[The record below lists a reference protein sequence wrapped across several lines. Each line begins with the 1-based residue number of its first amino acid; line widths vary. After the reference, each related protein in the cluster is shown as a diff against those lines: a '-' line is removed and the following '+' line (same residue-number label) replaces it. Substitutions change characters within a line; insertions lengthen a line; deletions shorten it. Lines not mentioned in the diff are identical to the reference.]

1 LNEKLCYKFSIV
13 AKRGIRPFLFIKY
26 AEPYFMLVSKSRYV
40 ELEQKLAHV
49 EAEKNRYKTEN
60 EDLIAELSH
69 ANEASAVK
77 EETSLDRQIWPN
89 LLDCIGQVTS
99 IRESVLSSYEII
111 QEESQSIDELNQVLD
126 SGQKSI
132 TGIAGGM
139 EQITEKMQNMSQSM
153 ANLEAIADSINS
165 FVETISKISDQ
176 TNLLA
181 LNAAIEAARA
191 GDAGRGFSVVADEV
205 RSLASNTSKSAEEVG
220 GLIARIKQDTE
231 SGVKFATALEES
243 NVELSNTIAGL
254 NDSYSGI
261 NSSVGAMRASII
273 GATDSSFIQTVK
285 LDHIVWKGEVYE
297 VALGRSQKSVESFV
311 DHKQCRLG
319 QWYSSDQSRKYQK
332 NSSYKALER
341 PHADVHQHGI
351 TALKELQSGDIKQ
364 SLLSFEKM
372 EQASGQL
379 INILDDLAT
388 QVNS

>member
-1 LNEKLCYKFSIV
+1 
-13 AKRGIRPFLFIKY
+13 
-26 AEPYFMLVSKSRYV
+26 MWVSKSRYV
-40 ELEQKLAHV
+40 ELEQKLAQS

-60 EDLIAELSH
+60 EDLIAELSDVK
-69 ANEASAVK
+69 AASAIK
-77 EETSLDRQIWPN
+77 EELSFDKQIWPN
-89 LLDCIGQVTS
+89 LLDCISQVTS
-99 IRESVLSSYEII
+99 IRESVLSSYELI
-111 QEESQSIDELNQVLD
+111 QDESQSIDELNQVLD
-126 SGQKSI
+126 SGQESI

-254 NDSYSGI
+254 NTSYSGI
-261 NSSVGAMRASII
+261 NTTVGAMKTSII
-273 GATDSSFIQTVK
+273 EASDSSFIQTVK
-285 LDHIVWKGEVYE
+285 LDHIVWKGQVYE
-297 VALGRSQKSVESFV
+297 VALGRSQKSVESFE

-319 QWYSSDQSRKYQK
+319 QWYNSDKSRQYQK

-341 PHADVHQHGI
+341 PHSEVHQHGI
-351 TALKELQSGDIKQ
+351 AALKELQSGDIKQ

-372 EQASGQL
+372 EQASAQL
-379 INILDDLAT
+379 INVLDDLAT
-388 QVNS
+388 QG

>member
-1 LNEKLCYKFSIV
+1 M
-13 AKRGIRPFLFIKY
+13 
-26 AEPYFMLVSKSRYV
+26 EPQFMLVSKSRYV
-40 ELEQKLAHV
+40 ELEQKLAHI
-49 EAEKNRYKTEN
+49 EAERNRYKTEN
-60 EDLIAELSH
+60 EDLIAELSQVK
-69 ANEASAVK
+69 AASVIQ
-77 EETSLDRQIWPN
+77 EEVSFDKQIWPN
-89 LLDCIGQVTS
+89 LLDCIGQVSS
-99 IRESVLSSYEII
+99 IRESVLSSYEVIHD
-111 QEESQSIDELNQVLD
+111 EAQSIDELNQVLE

-132 TGIAGGM
+132 TDIADGM

-165 FVETISKISDQ
+165 FVVTISKISDQ

-261 NSSVGAMRASII
+261 NSTVVTMKSSIVEM
-273 GATDSSFIQTVK
+273 TDKSFFQTVK
-285 LDHIVWKGEVYE
+285 LDHIVFKGEVYE
-297 VALGRSQKSVESFV
+297 VALGRSQKSVDSFL

-319 QWYSSDQSRKYQK
+319 QWVNSDQSRQYQK
-332 NSSYKALER
+332 NASFKAIEK
-341 PHADVHQHGI
+341 PHSDVHQTGI
-351 TALKELQSGDIKQ
+351 TALKQLQNGDVKQ
-364 SLLSFEKM
+364 SLLSFEQM
-372 EQASGQL
+372 EQASMQL
-379 INILDDLAT
+379 INILDDLA
-388 QVNS
+388 N

>member
-1 LNEKLCYKFSIV
+1 
-13 AKRGIRPFLFIKY
+13 
-26 AEPYFMLVSKSRYV
+26 MLVSKSRYV

-69 ANEASAVK
+69 VKSASAIQEEASFDK
-77 EETSLDRQIWPN
+77 QIWPN

-99 IRESVLSSYEII
+99 IRESVLSSYEMIHD
-111 QEESQSIDELNQVLD
+111 EAQSIDELNQVLD
-126 SGQKSI
+126 SGQESI

-243 NVELSNTIAGL
+243 NIELSSTIAGL

-261 NSSVGAMRASII
+261 NSTVGAMKSSIV
-273 GATDSSFIQTVK
+273 GVTDRSFIQTVK
-285 LDHIVWKGEVYE
+285 LDLIVLKGEVYE
-297 VALGRSQKSVESFV
+297 VALGRSQKSAETFV
-311 DHKQCRLG
+311 DHKQSRLG
-319 QWYSSDQSRKYQK
+319 QWYSSDQSRKHQK
-332 NSSYKALER
+332 SSSFKALER
-341 PHADVHQHGI
+341 PHAEVHQHGI
-351 TALKELQSGDIKQ
+351 AGLKQLQSGDIKQ
-364 SLLSFEKM
+364 SLISFEKM
-372 EQASGQL
+372 EQASAQL
-379 INILDDLAT
+379 INILDDLGS
-388 QVNS
+388 QV

>member
-1 LNEKLCYKFSIV
+1 
-13 AKRGIRPFLFIKY
+13 
-26 AEPYFMLVSKSRYV
+26 MLVSKSRYV
-40 ELEQKLAHV
+40 ELEQKLAHTA
-49 EAEKNRYKTEN
+49 AERNRYKTEN

-69 ANEASAVK
+69 VKAASVVQEEASFDK
-77 EETSLDRQIWPN
+77 QIWPN
-89 LLDCIGQVTS
+89 LLDCIGQVSS
-99 IRESVLSSYEII
+99 IRESVLSSYELIH
-111 QEESQSIDELNQVLD
+111 EKSQSIDELNQVLD
-126 SGQKSI
+126 SGQESI

-139 EQITEKMQNMSQSM
+139 EQMTEKMQNMSQSM

-165 FVETISKISDQ
+165 FVVTISKISDQ

-243 NVELSNTIAGL
+243 NIELSKTIAVL
-254 NDSYSGI
+254 DDSYSGI
-261 NSSVGAMRASII
+261 NSSVGAMKSTIV
-273 GATDSSFIQTVK
+273 GVTDSSFIQTVK

-297 VALGRSQKSVESFV
+297 VALGRSQKSVDSFA

-319 QWYSSDQSRKYQK
+319 QWYSSDQSQK
-332 NSSYKALER
+332 QHKGPSFKAIER
-341 PHADVHQHGI
+341 PHAEVHQHGI
-351 TALKELQSGDIKQ
+351 TALKQLQSGDIKE

-372 EQASGQL
+372 
-379 INILDDLAT
+379 DDNLC
-388 QVNS
+388 

>member
-1 LNEKLCYKFSIV
+1 MLTKGTLDLYY
-13 AKRGIRPFLFIKY
+13 FI
-26 AEPYFMLVSKSRYV
+26 AHLESQFMLVRKSRYV
-40 ELEQKLAHV
+40 ELEQKLAHL

-60 EDLIAELSH
+60 EDLIEELS
-69 ANEASAVK
+69 AEKAAAAVRQ
-77 EETSLDRQIWPN
+77 EESFDKQIWPN

-99 IRESVLSSYEII
+99 IRESVLSSYEMINH
-111 QEESQSIDELNQVLD
+111 ESESIDELNEVLNL
-126 SGQKSI
+126 GQKSI
-132 TGIAGGM
+132 TAIAGGM
-139 EQITEKMQNMSQSM
+139 EQITQKMHNMSQSM

-231 SGVKFATALEES
+231 SGVKFATELEES

-261 NSSVGAMRASII
+261 NSTVSTMKSSIVGV
-273 GATDSSFIQTVK
+273 TDRSFIQTVK
-285 LDHIVWKGEVYE
+285 LDHIVWKGEIYE
-297 VALGRSQKSVESFV
+297 VALGRSQKSADSFV

-319 QWYSSDQSRKYQK
+319 QWYNSEQSHSYQK
-332 NSSYKALER
+332 SSSFKALDR
-341 PHADVHQHGI
+341 PHAEVHQNGI
-351 TALKELQSGDIKQ
+351 AALAQLQKGDIKQ

-372 EQASGQL
+372 EQASEQV
-379 INILDDLAT
+379 INILDDLSS
-388 QVNS
+388 QHN

>member
-1 LNEKLCYKFSIV
+1 
-13 AKRGIRPFLFIKY
+13 
-26 AEPYFMLVSKSRYV
+26 MLVSKSRYV
-40 ELEQKLAHV
+40 ELEQKLAHT

-60 EDLIAELSH
+60 EDLIAELSDVK
-69 ANEASAVK
+69 AASVIQDEASFDK
-77 EETSLDRQIWPN
+77 QIWPN
-89 LLDCIGQVTS
+89 LMDCIGQVTS
-99 IRESVLSSYEII
+99 IRESVLASYEMVHD
-111 QEESQSIDELNQVLD
+111 ESQSIDELNLLLNN
-126 SGQKSI
+126 GQESI

-165 FVETISKISDQ
+165 FVVTISKISDQ

-254 NDSYSGI
+254 DNSYSSI
-261 NSSVGAMRASII
+261 SSSVGAMKSSIV
-273 GATDSSFIQTVK
+273 GVTYRSFIQTVK

-297 VALGRSQKSVESFV
+297 IALGRSQKSAESIQ

-332 NSSYKALER
+332 SSSFKAIER
-341 PHADVHQHGI
+341 PHAEVHQHGI
-351 TALKELQSGDIKQ
+351 TALKELQNGDVKQ
-364 SLLSFEKM
+364 SLQSLEKM
-372 EQASGQL
+372 EQVSSQL

-388 QVNS
+388 QV

>member
-1 LNEKLCYKFSIV
+1 
-13 AKRGIRPFLFIKY
+13 
-26 AEPYFMLVSKSRYV
+26 MLVSKSRYV
-40 ELEQKLAHV
+40 ELEQKLAYI

-60 EDLIAELSH
+60 QDLIAELSH
-69 ANEASAVK
+69 VKSAAVIQEEASFDK
-77 EETSLDRQIWPN
+77 QIWPN

-99 IRESVLSSYEII
+99 IRESVLSSYEVIHN
-111 QEESQSIDELNQVLD
+111 ETQSIDELNQVLEN
-126 SGQKSI
+126 GQKSI
-132 TGIAGGM
+132 TDIAGGM

-165 FVETISKISDQ
+165 FVVTISKISDQ

-254 NDSYSGI
+254 NNSYSGI
-261 NSSVGAMRASII
+261 NSSVGAMKSSIV
-273 GATDSSFIQTVK
+273 GVTERSFIQTLK

-297 VALGRSQKSVESFV
+297 VALGRSQKSADAFV
-311 DHKQCRLG
+311 DHRQGRLG
-319 QWYSSDQSRKYQK
+319 QWCSSDQSRQHQK
-332 NSSYKALER
+332 SASFKAIER
-341 PHADVHQHGI
+341 SHSEVHQNGI
-351 TALKELQSGDIKQ
+351 TALKQLQNGDTKQ
-364 SLLSFEKM
+364 SLISFEKM
-372 EQASGQL
+372 EQASMQL
-379 INILDDLAT
+379 INILDDLA
-388 QVNS
+388 N

>member
-1 LNEKLCYKFSIV
+1 
-13 AKRGIRPFLFIKY
+13 
-26 AEPYFMLVSKSRYV
+26 MLVSKSRYV

-60 EDLIAELSH
+60 EDLTAELSSVK
-69 ANEASAVK
+69 AASALQVEASFDK
-77 EETSLDRQIWPN
+77 QIWPN

-99 IRESVLSSYEII
+99 IRESVLSSYEVI
-111 QEESQSIDELNQVLD
+111 QNEAQSIDELNLVLD

-132 TGIAGGM
+132 TDIAGGM

-165 FVETISKISDQ
+165 FVVTISKISDQ

-243 NVELSNTIAGL
+243 NVELT
-254 NDSYSGI
+254 
-261 NSSVGAMRASII
+261 
-273 GATDSSFIQTVK
+273 Q
-285 LDHIVWKGEVYE
+285 
-297 VALGRSQKSVESFV
+297 
-311 DHKQCRLG
+311 RLIL
-319 QWYSSDQSRKYQK
+319 Q
-332 NSSYKALER
+332 ER
-341 PHADVHQHGI
+341 
-351 TALKELQSGDIKQ
+351 
-364 SLLSFEKM
+364 
-372 EQASGQL
+372 
-379 INILDDLAT
+379 
-388 QVNS
+388 

>member
-1 LNEKLCYKFSIV
+1 
-13 AKRGIRPFLFIKY
+13 
-26 AEPYFMLVSKSRYV
+26 MLVSKSRYV

-69 ANEASAVK
+69 ANAASAVK
-77 EETSLDRQIWPN
+77 EETSLDRHIWPN

>member
-1 LNEKLCYKFSIV
+1 MF
-13 AKRGIRPFLFIKY
+13 
-26 AEPYFMLVSKSRYV
+26 VSKSRYV
-40 ELEQKLAHV
+40 ELEQKLAYV
-49 EAEKNRYKTEN
+49 VADNNRYKTEN
-60 EDLIAELSH
+60 EDLTAELSNTK
-69 ANEASAVK
+69 AASAVQ
-77 EETSLDRQIWPN
+77 EEASFDKQIWPN
-89 LLDCIGQVTS
+89 LLDCIGQVSS
-99 IRESVLSSYEII
+99 IRESVLSSYEVIH
-111 QEESQSIDELNQVLD
+111 EESQSIDELNQVLD

-132 TGIAGGM
+132 TDIAGGM

-231 SGVKFATALEES
+231 TGVKFATALEES

-261 NSSVGAMRASII
+261 NTTVGAMKSSIV
-273 GATDSSFIQTVK
+273 GVTDRSFIQTVK
-285 LDHIVWKGEVYE
+285 LDHIVWNGEVYE
-297 VALGRSQKSVESFV
+297 VALGRSQKSAESFV

-319 QWYSSDQSRKYQK
+319 QWYSSDKSRKYQK
-332 NSSYKALER
+332 SSSFKALER
-341 PHADVHQHGI
+341 PHSDVHQHGI
-351 TALKELQSGDIKQ
+351 AGLKQLQSGDIKQ

-372 EQASGQL
+372 EQASEQV
-379 INILDDLAT
+379 INILDDIGN
-388 QVNS
+388 QI

>member
-1 LNEKLCYKFSIV
+1 MQPL
-13 AKRGIRPFLFIKY
+13 LFFIY
-26 AEPYFMLVSKSRYV
+26 VESQFMLVSKSRYV

-60 EDLIAELSH
+60 EDLIAELSN
-69 ANEASAVK
+69 AKSASVIKEEASFDK
-77 EETSLDRQIWPN
+77 QIWPN

-99 IRESVLSSYEII
+99 IRESVLASYEMIHD
-111 QEESQSIDELNQVLD
+111 ESQSIDELNKVLNN
-126 SGQKSI
+126 GQESI

-254 NDSYSGI
+254 NVSYSGI
-261 NSSVGAMRASII
+261 NSSVGAMRASIV
-273 GATDSSFIQTVK
+273 GVTDSSFIQTLK

-297 VALGRSQKSVESFV
+297 VALGRSQKSPDSFE
-311 DHKQCRLG
+311 DHKNCRLG
-319 QWYSSDQSRKYQK
+319 HWYNTEQSRKYQK
-332 NSSYKALER
+332 SSSYKAIER
-341 PHADVHQHGI
+341 PHLEVHQHGI
-351 TALKELQSGDIKQ
+351 NALRELQNGDIKQ
-364 SLLSFEKM
+364 SLLCFEKM

-388 QVNS
+388 QG

>member
-1 LNEKLCYKFSIV
+1 
-13 AKRGIRPFLFIKY
+13 
-26 AEPYFMLVSKSRYV
+26 MLVSKSRYV

-60 EDLIAELSH
+60 EDLLSELTHSK
-69 ANEASAVK
+69 EASAIK
-77 EETSLDRQIWPN
+77 EDESFDKQIWPN

-99 IRESVLSSYEII
+99 IRESVLSSYEMIHD
-111 QEESQSIDELNQVLD
+111 ESQSIDELNQVLD
-126 SGQKSI
+126 SGQESI
-132 TGIAGGM
+132 TGIASGM

-231 SGVKFATALEES
+231 TGVKFATALEES

-261 NSSVGAMRASII
+261 NSTVGAMKSSII
-273 GATDSSFIQTVK
+273 GVTDRSFIQTLK

-297 VALGRSQKSVESFV
+297 VALGRSQKSPESFA

-319 QWYSSDQSRKYQK
+319 QWYSGDKSRKYQK
-332 NSSYKALER
+332 NSSFKALER
-341 PHADVHQHGI
+341 PHLDVHQNGI
-351 TALKELQSGDIKQ
+351 AALKQLQSGDTKQ

-372 EQASGQL
+372 EQASSQL
-379 INILDDLAT
+379 INILDDLSAH
-388 QVNS
+388 V

>member
-1 LNEKLCYKFSIV
+1 
-13 AKRGIRPFLFIKY
+13 
-26 AEPYFMLVSKSRYV
+26 MLVSKSRYV
-40 ELEQKLAHV
+40 ELEQKLAHT
-49 EAEKNRYKTEN
+49 EAERNRYKTEN
-60 EDLIAELSH
+60 ADLITELSN
-69 ANEASAVK
+69 AKAASAVK
-77 EETSLDRQIWPN
+77 EETSFDKQIWPN

-99 IRESVLSSYEII
+99 IRESVLSSYEVIHD
-111 QEESQSIDELNQVLD
+111 EAQSIDELNKVLD

-132 TGIAGGM
+132 TDIAGGM

-261 NSSVGAMRASII
+261 NSTVGAMKSSIV
-273 GATDSSFIQTVK
+273 GMTDRSFIQTVK

-297 VALGRSQKSVESFV
+297 VALGRSQKSVDSFV

-319 QWYSSDQSRKYQK
+319 QWYSGDQSRQYQK
-332 NSSYKALER
+332 SSSFKALER
-341 PHADVHQHGI
+341 PHTDVHQNGI
-351 TALKELQSGDIKQ
+351 NALKQLQSGDVKQ

-372 EQASGQL
+372 EQASSQL

-388 QVNS
+388 HD

>member
-1 LNEKLCYKFSIV
+1 
-13 AKRGIRPFLFIKY
+13 
-26 AEPYFMLVSKSRYV
+26 MLVSKSRYV
-40 ELEQKLAHV
+40 ELEQKLAHT

-60 EDLIAELSH
+60 EDLIAELSDVK
-69 ANEASAVK
+69 AASAIQ
-77 EETSLDRQIWPN
+77 EETSFDKQIWPN

-99 IRESVLSSYEII
+99 IRESVLSSYEMIRD
-111 QEESQSIDELNQVLD
+111 ESQSIDELNQVLNT
-126 SGQKSI
+126 GQESI
-132 TGIAGGM
+132 TDIASGM

-165 FVETISKISDQ
+165 FVVTISKISDQ

-254 NDSYSGI
+254 NDSYSDI
-261 NSSVGAMRASII
+261 NNTVGTMKASII
-273 GATDSSFIQTVK
+273 GVTDRSFIQTVK
-285 LDHIVWKGEVYE
+285 LDHIVWKGEIYE
-297 VALGRSQKSVESFV
+297 VALGRSQKSADSFV

-319 QWYSSDQSRKYQK
+319 QWYNSEQSRQYQK
-332 NSSYKALER
+332 NSSFKALER
-341 PHADVHQHGI
+341 PHTEVHQQGI
-351 TALKELQSGDIKQ
+351 AALKHLQNGEIKQ
-364 SLLSFEKM
+364 SISSFEKM
-372 EQASGQL
+372 EQASVQV
-379 INILDDLAT
+379 INILDDLSA
-388 QVNS
+388 QV

>member
-1 LNEKLCYKFSIV
+1 MESQ
-13 AKRGIRPFLFIKY
+13 
-26 AEPYFMLVSKSRYV
+26 FMLVSKSRYV
-40 ELEQKLAHV
+40 ELEEKLTRV
-49 EAEKNRYKTEN
+49 EVEKNRYKTEN
-60 EDLIAELSH
+60 EDLISELSH
-69 ANEASAVK
+69 VK
-77 EETSLDRQIWPN
+77 EVSAIQEEATFDKQIWPN

-99 IRESVLSSYEII
+99 IRESVLSSYEVIHN
-111 QEESQSIDELNQVLD
+111 ESQSIDELNQVLET
-126 SGQKSI
+126 GQKSI
-132 TGIAGGM
+132 TDIAGGM

-165 FVETISKISDQ
+165 FVVTISKISDQ

-261 NSSVGAMRASII
+261 NDTVGKMKSSILGV
-273 GATDSSFIQTVK
+273 TDRSFIQTMK

-297 VALGRSQKSVESFV
+297 VALGRSQKSADSFE

-319 QWYSSDQSRKYQK
+319 QWYSSEQSRQHQK
-332 NSSYKALER
+332 SSFFKSLER
-341 PHADVHQHGI
+341 PHAEVHQYGI
-351 TALKELQSGDIKQ
+351 TALKQLQNGDMKESI
-364 SLLSFEKM
+364 LSFEKM

-379 INILDDLAT
+379 INILDDLGN
-388 QVNS
+388 QV

>member
-1 LNEKLCYKFSIV
+1 
-13 AKRGIRPFLFIKY
+13 
-26 AEPYFMLVSKSRYV
+26 MLVSKSKYV
-40 ELEQKLAHV
+40 ELEQKLARV
-49 EAEKNRYKTEN
+49 EAERNRYKTEN

-69 ANEASAVK
+69 AKSDSVVEEKLSLNK
-77 EETSLDRQIWPN
+77 EIWPN
-89 LLDCIGQVTS
+89 LLDSIRQVSS
-99 IRESVLSSYEII
+99 IRESVLSSYETIND
-111 QEESQSIDELNQVLD
+111 ESQSMDELNQVLD
-126 SGQKSI
+126 GGQESI

-243 NVELSNTIAGL
+243 NVELSNTISGL

-261 NSSVGAMRASII
+261 NSTVGVMKSSIT
-273 GATDSSFIQTVK
+273 GAKNRTFIQTVK
-285 LDHIVWKGEVYE
+285 LDLTVWKGDVYE
-297 VALGRSQKSVESFV
+297 IALGRSQQSAESLA
-311 DHKQCRLG
+311 DHKQSRFS
-319 QWYSSDQSRKYQK
+319 QWYNSDQSRSSQK
-332 NSSYKALER
+332 SSSYKALER
-341 PHADVHQHGI
+341 PHSEVYQYGVE
-351 TALKELQSGDIKQ
+351 ALKNLEKGDIKQ
-364 SLLSFEKM
+364 TLAAFEKM
-372 EQASGQL
+372 EQASAQV
-379 INILDDLAT
+379 ISILEDLGS
-388 QVNS
+388 NM

>member
-1 LNEKLCYKFSIV
+1 LCKFSLDIKKV
-13 AKRGIRPFLFIKY
+13 IGSLLSIKY
-26 AEPYFMLVSKSRYV
+26 VEPQFMLVSKSRYV
-40 ELEQKLAHV
+40 ELEQKFALI
-49 EAEKNRYKTEN
+49 EAEKNRYKTET
-60 EDLIAELSH
+60 EDLMTELSH
-69 ANEASAVK
+69 AKAAAAIQ
-77 EETSLDRQIWPN
+77 EEESFDKQIWPN

-99 IRESVLSSYEII
+99 IRESVLSSYELINN
-111 QEESQSIDELNQVLD
+111 ESQSIDELNQVLD
-126 SGQKSI
+126 SGQESI

-261 NSSVGAMRASII
+261 NTSVGTMRASIV
-273 GATDSSFIQTVK
+273 GVTDSSFIQTVK

-297 VALGRSQKSVESFV
+297 VALGRSQKSADSFL
-311 DHKQCRLG
+311 DYKQSRLG
-319 QWYSSDQSRKYQK
+319 QWCNSDQSRKYQK
-332 NSSYKALER
+332 SSSFKAIDR
-341 PHADVHQHGI
+341 THADVHQHGI
-351 TALKELQSGDIKQ
+351 AALRVLQSGDIKQ
-364 SLLSFEKM
+364 SLVSFEKM
-372 EQASGQL
+372 EQASNQL
-379 INILDDLAT
+379 INILDDLAI
-388 QVNS
+388 

>member
-1 LNEKLCYKFSIV
+1 
-13 AKRGIRPFLFIKY
+13 
-26 AEPYFMLVSKSRYV
+26 MLVSKSRYV
-40 ELEQKLAHV
+40 ELEQRLAHT

-60 EDLIAELSH
+60 SDLIAELSH
-69 ANEASAVK
+69 AKAVSAVQEEASFDK
-77 EETSLDRQIWPN
+77 QIWPN

-99 IRESVLSSYEII
+99 IRESVLTSYELIND
-111 QEESQSIDELNQVLD
+111 ESQSIDNLNQVLN
-126 SGQKSI
+126 SGQESI

-231 SGVKFATALEES
+231 TGVKFATALEES

-254 NDSYSGI
+254 NESYSGI
-261 NSSVGAMRASII
+261 NSSVSAMRSSIV
-273 GATDSSFIQTVK
+273 GVTDSSFIQTVK

-297 VALGRSQKSVESFV
+297 VALGRSQKSAESFS

-319 QWYSSDQSRKYQK
+319 QWYSSDKSRKHQK
-332 NSSYKALER
+332 IPSFKGIER
-341 PHADVHQHGI
+341 PHSDVHQHGI
-351 TALKELQSGDIKQ
+351 AGLKQLQSGDIKQ

-372 EQASGQL
+372 EQASSQL
-379 INILDDLAT
+379 ISILDDLGT
-388 QVNS
+388 QV